1 LPSYKFDP
9 KSNNYDTSSK
19 LRVPSYT
26 DRVLF
31 FSNPDQLR
39 LLNYTVIPQVDF
51 SDHRP
56 VIGMFEV
63 QTKVEQVV
71 RQNQTQLMGEY
82 FDGQRHASTRVK
94 TAK

>member
-1 LPSYKFDP
+1 MQQALENRAIIYLLQSLAEGEIKFLPSYKFDP
-9 KSNNYDTSSK
+9 KTNNYDTSSK
-19 LRVPSYT
+19 MRVPSYT

-63 QTKVEQVV
+63 
-71 RQNQTQLMGEY
+71 
-82 FDGQRHASTRVK
+82 
-94 TAK
+94 